1 MRGGGLYIYIILL
14 LYYYY
19 YMYDERVGE
28 SSHIHSFLERRRV
41 VWFGS
46 GDLVRWLVLVGF
58 SAAAGVRYRRRA
70 NKKTRKRGR
79 VASDGL

>member
-1 MRGGGLYIYIILL
+1 
-14 LYYYY
+14 
-19 YMYDERVGE
+19 MYNERVGE

-41 VWFGS
+41 VWFWFGLVWFGS